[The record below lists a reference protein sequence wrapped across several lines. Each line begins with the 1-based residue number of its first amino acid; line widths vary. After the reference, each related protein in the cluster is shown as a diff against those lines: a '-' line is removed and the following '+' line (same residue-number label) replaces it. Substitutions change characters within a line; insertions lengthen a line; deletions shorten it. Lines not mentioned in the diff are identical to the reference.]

1 MKTVQLY
8 YPFDFSKLNNLN
20 ASNVTYM
27 QIGIEQPHSIPYY
40 FYNYENKELTDK
52 QIVSIDSSTQVVTP
66 YLITDKDILEW
77 GNLSTNFLDTNILL
91 ENLSDEDKKYLII
104 DIGYEE

>member
-20 ASNVTYM
+20 ISNVTYI
-27 QIGIEQPHSIPYY
+27 QIGIEQPQSFPY
-40 FYNYENKELTDK
+40 FSFIEGNRNLVD
-52 QIVSIDSSTQVVTP
+52 QRNVSISSLPSVNVP

-77 GNLSTNFLDTNILL
+77 SELSTNFLNTNMILQ
-91 ENLSDEDKKYLII
+91 NLSDEDKKYLII